1 MTRTRL
7 RTNAKVNLFLSVG
20 GRRPDGYHEIE
31 TIFHTI
37 GLADS
42 LTLTPSKTGLIEID
56 MRSELEAMEL
66 PPPEANIVHRAA
78 EELGRHR
85 SSVEGVCIEIVKRIP
100 IGAGLGGG
108 SGNAAGA
115 LAALNDLWDV
125 GLDSDGLGEL
135 AGELGADVPYCMTGG
150 TALATGRG
158 ERITPLPQP
167 APIWFVLGLSKVP
180 LYTRDVYDNFEMA
193 PDAAGAVIAPMAAAL
208 GAGQIEEV
216 AALVHNDLERPAFRL
231 RPELEDKKRAMLDA
245 GALGALMSGSGPTI
259 FAITRDARRAAALA
273 ARVEPVFDRVEVT
286 SSRPECIERL
296 D

>member
-1 MTRTRL
+1 MRL
-7 RTNAKVNLFLSVG
+7 RTNAKVNLFLGVD

-42 LTLTPSKTGLIEID
+42 ITLTPSTTGVIEID
-56 MRSELEAMEL
+56 MPSERGVTEL
-66 PPPEANIVHRAA
+66 PPPEANIVRRAA

-85 SSVEGVCIEIVKRIP
+85 PSLEGGGVCIEIVKRIP

-115 LAALNDLWDV
+115 LTALNDLWDL
-125 GLDSDGLGEL
+125 GLDSDGLGKL
-135 AGELGADVPYCMTGG
+135 AGELGADVPYCLTGG

-167 APIWFVLGLSKVP
+167 APLWFVLGLSNVP
-180 LYTRDVYDNFEMA
+180 LFTRDVYDNFDPA
-193 PDAAGAVIAPMAAAL
+193 RDAAGAPSAPVAAAL
-208 GAGQIEEV
+208 EAGEIEKV
-216 AALVHNDLERPAFRL
+216 AALLHNDLECPAIRL
-231 RPELEDKKRAMLDA
+231 RPELEEKKRAMLDA

-259 FAITRDARRAAALA
+259 FAIARDAGHAAGLA
-273 ARVEPVFDRVEVT
+273 ASVEPVFDRVEVT

-296 D
+296 N

>member
-1 MTRTRL
+1 VTRTRL
-7 RTNAKVNLFLSVG
+7 CTNAKVNLFLSVG

-42 LTLTPSKTGLIEID
+42 LTLTPSKTGLVEIE
-56 MRSELEAMEL
+56 MRSELEAMEP

-78 EELGRHR
+78 EELGRLR
-85 SSVEGVCIEIVKRIP
+85 SSFEGVCIEIVKRIP
-100 IGAGLGGG
+100 IGGGLGGG

-167 APIWFVLGLSKVP
+167 APLWFVLGLSNIP
-180 LYTRDVYDNFEMA
+180 LYTRDVYDNFEA
-193 PDAAGAVIAPMAAAL
+193 ARDAAGAVIAPMAAAL

-259 FAITRDARRAAALA
+259 FAIARDARRAAALA

>member
-1 MTRTRL
+1 VTMMRM
-7 RTNAKVNLFLSVG
+7 RTNAKVNLFLSVL
-20 GRRPDGYHEIE
+20 GRRDDGYHEIE

-42 LTLTPSKTGLIEID
+42 LTFAPSITGKVEID
-56 MRSELEAMEL
+56 MRSEGVLMEL
-66 PPPEANIVHRAA
+66 PPPEANLVHRSA
-78 EELGRHR
+78 ELLGGHR
-85 SSVEGVCIEIVKRIP
+85 PSLEGVCIEIVKRIP

-125 GLDSDGLGEL
+125 GLDSRELGEL
-135 AGELGADVPYCMTGG
+135 AGDMGADVPYCLSGG

-167 APIWFVLGLSKVP
+167 FPLWFVLGLSDDP
-180 LYTRDVYDNFEMA
+180 LYTRDVYDDFDPA
-193 PDAAGAVIAPMAAAL
+193 RDAAGARITPIAVALQRGDNERAAS
-208 GAGQIEEV
+208 
-216 AALVHNDLERPAFRL
+216 LVHNDLERPAFRL
-231 RPELEDKKRAMLDA
+231 RPELEDKKAAMLEA
-245 GALGALMSGSGPTI
+245 GAVGAVMAGSGPTI
-259 FAITRDARRAAALA
+259 FAIARDAGHAAGIAE
-273 ARVEPVFDRVEVT
+273 RVEPAFDRVEVT